1 MAYVPGPGSVPAG
14 SCSLRVVWPPVLL
27 VMAWLLVLARPRIAG
42 LAAAVRAVAG
52 LDGTAVV
59 GRRPLRLRASA
70 RCSWR
75 ELSVSPDTY

>member
-1 MAYVPGPGSVPAG
+1 
-14 SCSLRVVWPPVLL
+14 
-27 VMAWLLVLARPRIAG
+27 MAWLLVLARPRIAG

>member
-1 MAYVPGPGSVPAG
+1 LAYVPRARFCPSRLLLAAG
-14 SCSLRVVWPPVLL
+14 RLAASLAGDGV
-27 VMAWLLVLARPRIAG
+27 LLVLARPRIAG